1 MRISTA
7 PTIFDGL
14 DREKIISWLEQEPT
28 IALMAALDARI
39 KELSNYLCEFDVDT
53 TDENVGSAYR
63 VVRDRLDA
71 MKQLR
76 AWLRQAETRAREV
89 QHGKA

>member
-1 MRISTA
+1 MRICTA
-7 PTIFDGL
+7 PTIFDRL
-14 DREKIISWLEQEPT
+14 EREKLMAWLEQEPT
-28 IALMAALDARI
+28 IALMASLDARI
-39 KELSNYLCEFDVDT
+39 KELSDYLCEFDIDT

-76 AWLRQAETRAREV
+76 TWVHQAETRSREV

>member
-7 PTIFDGL
+7 PTIFDRL
-14 DREKIISWLEQEPT
+14 EREKLMAWLEQEPT
-28 IALMAALDARI
+28 IALMASLDARI
-39 KELSNYLCEFDVDT
+39 KELSDYLCEFDIDT

-76 AWLRQAETRAREV
+76 TWVHQAETRSREV